1 MIVLGTYRPCWS
13 NKKKIII
20 KNEIQ
25 RSTWNILWKCCVW
38 SRMCTRHK
46 SLCLEE
52 SIWLWI
58 YLPNFKSN
66 QNWLLRIQK
75 PLESQRI
82 VGYNLT
88 ETILMFLWFY
98 RWWKRSVSKTENTAM
113 QKLTLH
119 HWYLSKWLSSKN
131 SKRSEF
137 LNILFT
143 KAPCWLRYNQREVPL
158 FSFQSFLSR
167 HNHTWRSSFG
177 NQQRVKLLIS
187 SQHVFSWS
195 KLW

>member
-1 MIVLGTYRPCWS
+1 MIFLGTYRPCWS
-13 NKKKIII
+13 KKK
-20 KNEIQ
+20 KKKIQ
-25 RSTWNILWKCCVW
+25 RSTRNILWKCCVW

-58 YLPNFKSN
+58 YLPDFKSN

-75 PLESQRI
+75 PLESQRV

-88 ETILMFLWFY
+88 ETILRFLWFY
-98 RWWKRSVSKTENTAM
+98 RWWKRSAPPLQLRRVSKTENTGM

-119 HWYLSKWLSSKN
+119 HWYLSKSLSSKN
-131 SKRSEF
+131 PKRSEF

-143 KAPCWLRYNQREVPL
+143 KAPC
-158 FSFQSFLSR
+158 
-167 HNHTWRSSFG
+167 
-177 NQQRVKLLIS
+177 
-187 SQHVFSWS
+187 
-195 KLW
+195 